1 MKFEISQQLFYL
13 SRAKFSFVIQ
23 SECAYKGVRNC
34 SDGNGCVLRDFFCDG
49 MKDCTDGSDEDSCEG
64 LFELKLLVGL
74 TGIFCTT
81 HYRDSRYNFLE
92 VFLSVKLCNQKWS

>member
-64 LFELKLLVGL
+64 LFERILYLAHFWANEILLMDHITNYTSLIGDM
-74 TGIFCTT
+74 I
-81 HYRDSRYNFLE
+81 
-92 VFLSVKLCNQKWS
+92 